1 MRNLFRTLPILL
13 CFICL
18 AFVSEVQADPLLV
31 TGGSAVTDNFTT
43 PQFTLVG
50 DGFVINGGLRFGPE
64 ACPCRAGN
72 MLTLRTHGSGW
83 DINGGPA
90 VINGVSYAGL
100 SYAGSIT
107 FLSNIVIPNDTAT
120 FFTFTTPFEFNATLT
135 GCTNN
140 QFFGC
145 QPGNMV
151 FDYSLRGQGL
161 ATVMFQSL
169 DFGPGIGR
177 VYNIQGVRY
186 DFAPVATPEPAT
198 MVLLGAGLAG
208 IGAAVRRRRKANRDK
223 SS

>member
-18 AFVSEVQADPLLV
+18 AFASEVRADPLLV
-31 TGGSAVTDNFTT
+31 TGGSAVTDNFFV

-50 DGFVINGGLRFGPE
+50 DGFVINGGLRFGPG
-64 ACPCRAGN
+64 ACPCQAGN

-107 FLSNIVIPNDTAT
+107 FLSNIVVPNNTASA
-120 FFTFTTPFEFNATLT
+120 FTLVTPFEFNGSLS

-145 QPGNMV
+145 QPGNQV
-151 FDYSLRGQGL
+151 FDFSLRGQGL
-161 ATVMFQSL
+161 ATVMFQSI
-169 DFGPGIGR
+169 DGGSFGRI
-177 VYNIQGVRY
+177 YTIQGVRY

-198 MVLLGAGLAG
+198 MVLLGTGLAG

-223 SS
+223 NS